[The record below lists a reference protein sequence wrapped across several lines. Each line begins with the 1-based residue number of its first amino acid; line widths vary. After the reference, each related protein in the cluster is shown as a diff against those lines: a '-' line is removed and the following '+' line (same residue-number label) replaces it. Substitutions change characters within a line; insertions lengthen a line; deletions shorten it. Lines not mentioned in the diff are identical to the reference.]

1 MKIAPVISVL
11 LTLARPAAHAGDQG
25 DPAANCDGST
35 QDMVECLAAQT
46 AQWDKRLG
54 AVYREAMQ
62 AAPAP
67 QREQL
72 RAAERL
78 WIQYRDANCEYY
90 ALGEGTIA
98 RLNAAACQL
107 RMRQE
112 RARELKAGGASPDNP
127 GNEDRD

>member
-1 MKIAPVISVL
+1 
-11 LTLARPAAHAGDQG
+11 
-25 DPAANCDGST
+25 
-35 QDMVECLAAQT
+35 MVECLAAQT
-46 AQWDKRLG
+46 AQWDKRLN
-54 AVYREAMQ
+54 AVYQEVMK
-62 AAPAP
+62 AAPSR

-90 ALGEGTIA
+90 ALGEGSIA

-112 RARELKAGGASPDNP
+112 RARELETGGAGPDNP